1 MARFGRAGVTG
12 DDLAQMWRNVAVF
25 LPHMAGCTCTGPHL
39 ALDRDAIEMDLV
51 ACLAQAY
58 RDAGCSSL
66 ARFVAA
72 REDERSPRSPFVA
85 WLAAIDTALLDEPDR
100 RQLIADLKS
109 AFASLEA
116 VNSGG
121 RFVCE

>member
-1 MARFGRAGVTG
+1 VTRFGPAGVTG
-12 DDLAQMWRNVAVF
+12 DDLAQMWRNVAVL

-39 ALDRDAIEMDLV
+39 ALDRDAIERDLV
-51 ACLAQAY
+51 ACLVESY
-58 RDAGCSSL
+58 RDAGRSSL

-72 REDERSPRSPFVA
+72 REDEESPRVPFVA

-100 RQLIADLKS
+100 RQLIADLGS
-109 AFASLEA
+109 ALASLGA
-116 VNSGG
+116 ANSGG